1 LSVLASADSLPSELL
16 PRAPLFP
23 RIRAFDDLNRG
34 PPSRERDTARDT
46 AIAVSVEN
54 VEIVRRL
61 IEAWNRGDYS
71 AALAS
76 IDPAIEVN
84 VAYQSGF
91 DGTYRGHAGLTE
103 LMGVFWAEFE
113 GPSIEIEEALPAG
126 DDVVLGV
133 RFSGRGKRSGIDV
146 EAPAWHTWNIRE
158 GKAVRW
164 QLFRTKQDA
173 LGGAGLS
180 E

>member
-1 LSVLASADSLPSELL
+1 M
-16 PRAPLFP
+16 
-23 RIRAFDDLNRG
+23 
-34 PPSRERDTARDT
+34 
-46 AIAVSVEN
+46 AVSVGN

-76 IDPAIEVN
+76 IDPAIEVS
-84 VAYQSGF
+84 VAYQAGF
-91 DGTYRGHAGLTE
+91 DGTYRGHAGLTQ
-103 LMGVFWAEFE
+103 LMRVFWAEFE
-113 GPSIEIEEALPAG
+113 GPNIEIDEAMSAG
-126 DDVVLGV
+126 NDVVLGV

-146 EAPAWHTWNIRE
+146 EASAWHTWTLRE

-164 QLFRTKQDA
+164 QLVRTKQDA
-173 LGGAGLS
+173 LGVAGLS

>member
-1 LSVLASADSLPSELL
+1 M
-16 PRAPLFP
+16 
-23 RIRAFDDLNRG
+23 
-34 PPSRERDTARDT
+34 
-46 AIAVSVEN
+46 AVSVEN
-54 VEIVRRL
+54 VKIVRGL
-61 IEAWNRGDYS
+61 IEAWKRGDYS

-76 IDPAIEVN
+76 IDPAIEVS
-84 VAYQSGF
+84 VAFQSAF

-113 GPSIEIEEALPAG
+113 GPSIEIEEAMPAG

-133 RFSGRGKRSGIDV
+133 RFSGRGKRSGIDI
-146 EAPAWHTWNIRE
+146 EWPAWHTWSLRE

-164 QLFRTKQDA
+164 QLVRTKQDA
-173 LGGAGLS
+173 LGVAGLS

>member
-1 LSVLASADSLPSELL
+1 M
-16 PRAPLFP
+16 
-23 RIRAFDDLNRG
+23 
-34 PPSRERDTARDT
+34 
-46 AIAVSVEN
+46 AVSVEN

-61 IEAWNRGDYS
+61 IEAWDRGDYS

-84 VAYQSGF
+84 VAYQSEF

-103 LMGVFWAEFE
+103 LMGVFWTEFE
-113 GPSIEIEEALPAG
+113 GPSIEIEEAMPAG
-126 DDVVLGV
+126 DDVVLRV

-146 EAPAWHTWNIRE
+146 EAPAWHTWSLRE

-173 LGGAGLS
+173 LGVAGLS